1 MRIIVGVRGWLLCAG
16 WQLLCVFKS
25 QLSKWSVNSLRV
37 SDASPRNV
45 SPTFP
50 IKCYALEC
58 GACSDPLIT
67 CQAVEQWHVVT
78 AREEDGRLGGGLQ
91 LEAWVSPGKG
101 NVFMFI
107 HCTSRPAFIS
117 ERDVLVLDV
126 PKATL
131 SWQVSWPLPSGLAV
145 CAFPLVQVHRR
156 LLLVRT
162 ALAEKR

>member
-1 MRIIVGVRGWLLCAG
+1 M
-16 WQLLCVFKS
+16 
-25 QLSKWSVNSLRV
+25 
-37 SDASPRNV
+37 
-45 SPTFP
+45 
-50 IKCYALEC
+50 
-58 GACSDPLIT
+58 
-67 CQAVEQWHVVT
+67 VT

-131 SWQVSWPLPSGLAV
+131 SWQVS
-145 CAFPLVQVHRR
+145 
-156 LLLVRT
+156 
-162 ALAEKR
+162 